1 MNVACTYLCNTICV
15 SGACGVQIRD
25 LDSMEVELQTSMNY
39 TSPGNHTWV
48 RWRKRQCIYLLSFL
62 SHSNT

>member
-25 LDSMEVELQTSMNY
+25 LDSMEVELQTLMNY
-39 TSPGNHTWV
+39 T
-48 RWRKRQCIYLLSFL
+48 
-62 SHSNT
+62 